1 MQKNSFSFYNSVKY
15 KIVLSF
21 SLSIFFYCFIIFFL
35 PFGVNNYD
43 PNHQYTFTFL
53 FQIFYF
59 FVSLLT
65 FSLLNEIVLRPF
77 VFKNISFRRIILW
90 SFWTL
95 FFLSTVVFVTYNMV
109 GDWHDFRLSSYL
121 EFLIQVPLVLI
132 FPIVGVFF
140 FFRYKSLQDQ
150 IEHILT
156 TKETILDENQLLE
169 FKGQGSK
176 DQITLSLSNFLYG
189 KSQDNYVE
197 LYFLEKDELK
207 KFLIRS
213 SLNNLSASVKSQ
225 VIVRCHRSY
234 IINLLHVS
242 AVKGGN
248 HEMTLHIDPY
258 DMAIPVSKSYRD
270 ATLKHLHKVK
280 NFA

>member
-1 MQKNSFSFYNSVKY
+1 MNNNFLFYNTLKY
-15 KIVLSF
+15 KVVLSF
-21 SLSIFFYCFIIFFL
+21 TLAIFFYCFIIFFL

-43 PNHQYTFTFL
+43 PNHQYTFNFL
-53 FQIFYF
+53 FEIFYF
-59 FVSLLT
+59 FLPLLA

-77 VFKNISFRRIILW
+77 VLKKVSFRRIILW

-95 FFLSTVVFVTYNMV
+95 FFLSTVIFITYNIL
-109 GDWHDFRLSSYL
+109 GEWHDFTLNSYL
-121 EFLIQVPLVLI
+121 EFLIQVPLVLL

-140 FFRYKSLQDQ
+140 FFRYQSLQNQ
-150 IEHILT
+150 IEQILT
-156 TKETILDENQLLE
+156 SKETMLDEQQLLE

-176 DQITLSLSNFLYG
+176 DRITLSLSNFLYG

-197 LYFLEKDELK
+197 LYFLENGELK

-213 SLNNLSASVKSQ
+213 SLNNLLVSVHSE

-234 IINLLHVS
+234 FINLLHVS

-248 HEMTLHIDPY
+248 YEMTLHIDTK
-258 DMAIPVSKSYRD
+258 DTVIPVSKSYRES
-270 ATLKHLHKVK
+270 TLKHLHKVK